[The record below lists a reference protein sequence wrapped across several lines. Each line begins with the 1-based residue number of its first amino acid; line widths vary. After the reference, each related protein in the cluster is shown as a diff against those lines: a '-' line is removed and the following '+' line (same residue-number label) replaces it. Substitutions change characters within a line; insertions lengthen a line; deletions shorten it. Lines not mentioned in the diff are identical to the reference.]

1 MSDII
6 NAALS
11 GLQNASTRAAR
22 AADRI
27 VRVGA
32 GQQSDFA
39 AGIDSGPAGPAR
51 NGAGNAAIPAG
62 PRTPRPGGGGAT
74 TARYIPS
81 IVEET
86 VQLRMAAQAYKA
98 NAALLRAA
106 DEMLDLTVNSLKK
119 DR

>member
-6 NAALS
+6 NTALG
-11 GLQNASTRAAR
+11 GLQNASARAAR

-32 GQQSDFA
+32 GLQPDFSS
-39 AGIDSGPAGPAR
+39 GVDSAQAVQP
-51 NGAGNAAIPAG
+51 GNAAAVPAG
-62 PRTPRPGGGGAT
+62 PRTPRPNGGGAT

-81 IVEET
+81 MVEET
-86 VQLRMAAQAYKA
+86 VQLRIAAQAYKA